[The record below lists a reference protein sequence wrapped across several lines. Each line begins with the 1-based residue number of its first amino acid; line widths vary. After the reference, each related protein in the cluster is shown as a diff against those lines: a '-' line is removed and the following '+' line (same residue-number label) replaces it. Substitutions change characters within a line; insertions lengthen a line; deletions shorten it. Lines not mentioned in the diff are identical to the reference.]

1 MNNSPPRV
9 VTGSDW
15 ARPSQYAKRSV
26 LVIDDHPFM
35 REIVRNIL
43 RDIGF
48 GKVATAIDGEAALHF
63 LTGGDY
69 NLDLIVCDIDMEPMN
84 GLDFLAE
91 LRSHK
96 SELLRLVPVIML
108 TSHAEPAKVLEAKHV
123 GTDAYLLKPVSRAS
137 LEARVEFLLSK

>member
-1 MNNSPPRV
+1 MNSSQRLM
-9 VTGSDW
+9 TGGDW

-48 GKVATAIDGEAALHF
+48 GRIATATDGAEALR
-63 LTGGDY
+63 LLGDG
-69 NLDLIVCDIDMEPMN
+69 DGAVDVIVCDIDMEPMN

-91 LRSHK
+91 LRCHK
-96 SELLRLVPVIML
+96 IEALRVTPVIML
-108 TSHAEPAKVLEAKHV
+108 TSHAEPAKVLEAKNG
-123 GTDAYLLKPVSRAS
+123 GTDGYLLKPVSRAS
-137 LEARVEFLLSK
+137 LEARVQFILAK